1 MTSLPLTGCL
11 VVATLLLLNQ
21 SADPLR
27 EAVPERVGSA
37 SKPPLPAA
45 VAVTGAD
52 ASSPCVTGVEGT
64 TEVHAL
70 LRAQCAQHASV
81 LEELEAH
88 VEVASLTEARL
99 TTALDCPSTTGSNRA
114 CSVES

>member
-1 MTSLPLTGCL
+1 MQ
-11 VVATLLLLNQ
+11 AN
-21 SADPLR
+21 
-27 EAVPERVGSA
+27 
-37 SKPPLPAA
+37 PPLPAA

-52 ASSPCVTGVEGT
+52 ASPCVTGVEGT

-70 LRAQCAQHASV
+70 LRAQCALHASV